1 MDEQFQALPMNGQ
14 RARGAYPLVY
24 LHDASVSLEDWL
36 RFVRRISRSASG
48 NTGLI
53 AIRDCR
59 GIVHALFSYRVDF
72 DLRARKRL
80 CITHLVVAHL
90 AGSAIDAAIA
100 ASAGDIAA
108 NLDCQSISI
117 EQPFKPRFDL
127 LRDCSTADFVHRRGR
142 FVSAKQQH

>member
-1 MDEQFQALPMNGQ
+1 MSGRYA
-14 RARGAYPLVY
+14 RAAYPLVY

-36 RFVRRISRSASG
+36 RFVRRIGRSASG
-48 NTGLI
+48 NAGLI

-100 ASAGDIAA
+100 TSADNIAA
-108 NLDCQSISI
+108 DLDCQSISI
-117 EQPFKPRFDL
+117 EQPFNPRSDL
-127 LRDCSTADFVHRRGR
+127 LRDCSTADFADRRTR
-142 FVSAKQQH
+142 FGASSQH

>member
-14 RARGAYPLVY
+14 LARAAYPLVY
-24 LHDASVSLEDWL
+24 LHDPSVSLEDWL
-36 RFVRRISRSASG
+36 RFVRRIGRNASASA
-48 NTGLI
+48 GLI

-100 ASAGDIAA
+100 ASVGDIAA
-108 NLDCQSISI
+108 NLDCQSVTI
-117 EQPFKPRFDL
+117 EQPFAPRLDL
-127 LRDCSTADFVHRRGR
+127 LQDCSTADFVQRRSAAIR
-142 FVSAKQQH
+142 AKQH

>member
-1 MDEQFQALPMNGQ
+1 MDEQFQALPISGQ
-14 RARGAYPLVY
+14 LARAAYPLVY
-24 LHDASVSLEDWL
+24 LHDAGVSLEDWL
-36 RFVRRISRSASG
+36 RFVRRIGRSASG
-48 NTGLI
+48 NAGLI

-117 EQPFKPRFDL
+117 EQPFAPRPDL
-127 LRDCSTADFVHRRGR
+127 LQDCSTADFAHRRGASIP
-142 FVSAKQQH
+142 FKQQH